1 MSPEEALLLLKE
13 VGCPGNVVDHCV
25 AVSETGVA
33 LAKNVQADHP
43 VDIHL
48 VEIGGLLHD
57 IGRAVTHG
65 IDHGIVGAELLRE
78 RGINGPLQRIC
89 ECHVC
94 AGIPK
99 EVAAEIGLP
108 PRDFVP
114 ETLEEKIVCHAD
126 NLTNHTVE
134 ELRQGWLDFFGRK
147 NGRIIVQ
154 YLDSLHKE
162 LSPYLVKP

>member
-1 MSPEEALLLLKE
+1 MSPEEALLLLRE

-43 VDIHL
+43 VDMHL

-89 ECHVC
+89 ERHIC

-108 PRDFVP
+108 PRDFIP

-134 ELRQGWLDFFGRK
+134 DLRQGWLNFFGKK
-147 NGRIIVQ
+147 NGSVIVQ
-154 YLDSLHKE
+154 YLDSLHRE
-162 LSPYLVKP
+162 LSPYLVQS